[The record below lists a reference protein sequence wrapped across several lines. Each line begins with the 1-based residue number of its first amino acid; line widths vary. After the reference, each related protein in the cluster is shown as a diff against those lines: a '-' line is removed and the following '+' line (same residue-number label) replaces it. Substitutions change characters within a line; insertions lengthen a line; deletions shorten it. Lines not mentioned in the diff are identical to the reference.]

1 MDAGIRLYWAHDKV
15 IFLYDNLILFG
26 NVARYDEGA
35 IDVMDDGSLK
45 VERRTTLRQQATD
58 VLRKAIVG
66 QRFRPGQHLV
76 ERELCEL
83 LGVSRTSVREA
94 LRHLESEGLIDM
106 VPHKGPVVATLSSKE
121 ARNIYQVRAALE
133 GLAGELFATNA
144 TDAQIKELRKIADTV
159 GKVAKARD
167 FERVLEIK
175 STFYEVILSGAGND
189 TLAQMIHSL
198 NTRVWILR
206 RMSLMSPNRNI
217 DMMEEVEDILAAV
230 EARNPVR
237 TREACIRHVENAS
250 KLVLPQ
256 LQAAERASA

>member
-1 MDAGIRLYWAHDKV
+1 
-15 IFLYDNLILFG
+15 
-26 NVARYDEGA
+26 
-35 IDVMDDGSLK
+35 MDDASLK
-45 VERRTTLRQQATD
+45 VERRVTLRQQATD
-58 VLRKAIVG
+58 VLRKAIVD

-94 LRHLESEGLIDM
+94 LRHLETEGLITM
-106 VPHKGPVVATLSSKE
+106 VPHKGPVVATLSHDE

-144 TDAQIKELRKIADTV
+144 TERQIKELRKIADSV
-159 GKVAKARD
+159 GKAAKARD

-175 STFYEVILSGAGND
+175 STFYDVILGGAGNG

-206 RMSLMSPNRNI
+206 RMSLMSPNR
-217 DMMEEVEDILAAV
+217 DVEMMEEVEEILAAA
-230 EARNPVR
+230 EARDPKR
-237 TREACIRHVENAS
+237 TRQACIRHVENAS
-250 KLVLPQ
+250 QLVLPQ
-256 LQAAERASA
+256 LEAEERASA